1 MTEILKL
8 RVGKEGMG
16 QSNLESSRFPKSES
30 YKGCWH
36 GDDILKESG
45 DKGNLK

>member
-1 MTEILKL
+1 MAEILKL
-8 RVGKEGMG
+8 RVGKESKK
-16 QSNLESSRFPKSES
+16 QSSLESSRFPKSES
-30 YKGCWH
+30 YRGCWH